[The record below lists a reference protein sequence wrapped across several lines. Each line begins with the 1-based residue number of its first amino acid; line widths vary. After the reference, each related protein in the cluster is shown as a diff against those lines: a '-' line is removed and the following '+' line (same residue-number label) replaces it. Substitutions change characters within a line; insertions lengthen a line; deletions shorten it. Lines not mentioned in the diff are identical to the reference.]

1 MQAHQQNRIDF
12 VRPPEKN
19 EGNFIAIIRLLA
31 KNNPTLNKHLT
42 VGPKNARNIATSKTI
57 QNEIL
62 EIAAN
67 QIRDFYRHCLEKC
80 KHFSVIADEVTSH
93 VKEILSV
100 CLRFLEILDNDNFH
114 VKANKHEVLLD
125 FRFLERITGQSIAEN
140 ILKCLE
146 THGIDIQNCQGQA
159 YDTTASMSS
168 SDSGV
173 QAHIKKRAPDAE
185 FQGCCL
191 HSLNLVICHSSQ
203 IQAVRNLFD
212 TCQQAFLFFHN
223 SPKRQCFL
231 NTLFSVC
238 AHLPRKLR

>member
-1 MQAHQQNRIDF
+1 MQAHQLNKIDF

-31 KNNPTLNKHLT
+31 KNNPTLNEHLT
-42 VGPKNARNIATSKTI
+42 VGPKNARYTSKTI

-93 VKEILSV
+93 GKEIQSV
-100 CLRFLEILDNDNFH
+100 CLRFLEIDNDNFH

-146 THGIDIQNCQGQA
+146 THGIDIQNCRGQA

-168 SDSGV
+168 SGSGV

-203 IQAVRNLFD
+203 IQAVRNMFD
-212 TCQQAFLFFHN
+212 TCQQASLFF
-223 SPKRQCFL
+223 S
-231 NTLFSVC
+231 
-238 AHLPRKLR
+238 